1 MKRGPA
7 GLPQEKGRLDEEAV
21 KPEVEGDARAKA
33 ALSDATV
40 AKSVVQPAH
49 PSTSSAITRTGAQK
63 HGRAQTNEGAEA
75 TTSERQGSHKS
86 VRRSEEGADRLSQ
99 KGPLVVEVLQACSAG
114 QCCARQRLD
123 IPEKQLAEGFAVLSQ
138 HGQHM
143 QDVEPMRAHVPL
155 LLLIQPELLHGSGH
169 G

>member
-75 TTSERQGSHKS
+75 TTSERQGSHK
-86 VRRSEEGADRLSQ
+86 
-99 KGPLVVEVLQACSAG
+99 
-114 QCCARQRLD
+114 
-123 IPEKQLAEGFAVLSQ
+123 
-138 HGQHM
+138 
-143 QDVEPMRAHVPL
+143 
-155 LLLIQPELLHGSGH
+155 
-169 G
+169 